1 MYFIVS
7 WIRIFHYLVSSWF
20 DVILLYRNFIRSN
33 VLGIYSI
40 VYNQDNS
47 NEVKSIVIQRAFF
60 FFFAKEREFN
70 RDEKYA

>member
-20 DVILLYRNFIRSN
+20 YVILLYRNFIRSN

-60 FFFAKEREFN
+60 FFAKEREFN